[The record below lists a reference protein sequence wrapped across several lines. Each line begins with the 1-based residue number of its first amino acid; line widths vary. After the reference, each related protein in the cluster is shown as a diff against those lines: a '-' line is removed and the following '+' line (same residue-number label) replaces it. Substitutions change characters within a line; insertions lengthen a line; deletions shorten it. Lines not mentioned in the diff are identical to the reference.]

1 MSILVSN
8 SLIISGELVALYIN
22 KNIIKNILKQKKYD
36 VYFDNINQE
45 IKESKN
51 IIKYMMLYN
60 TLYYIKNNS
69 ITLTY
74 PIIVNITG
82 KLKYPIYFLLLHQLY
97 NKFISV
103 IFNKNINHIKYFSLL
118 LTNIGFISI
127 YFI

>member
-22 KNIIKNILKQKKYD
+22 KNIIKYMLKQKKYD

-82 KLKYPIYFLLLHQLY
+82 KLKYPIYFLLLHQIY

-103 IFNKNINHIKYFSLL
+103 MFNKNINHIKYFSLL

>member
-22 KNIIKNILKQKKYD
+22 KNIIKNMLKQKKYN

-82 KLKYPIYFLLLHQLY
+82 KLKYPIYFLLLHQIY

-103 IFNKNINHIKYFSLL
+103 MFNKNINHIKYFSLL